1 MNAFSAEQSR
11 GQKMWSAI
19 ESNVPGDSIDNDTH
33 HESTGQRG
41 TMKYLRESCY
51 HRIKCIAATILA
63 AFMWKRPLNRK
74 PKRVSLATTTHRK
87 PKRVFDGTSTQV
99 MVQMINKCSIKTIK
113 RELYNVRDP
122 S

>member
-11 GQKMWSAI
+11 GKKVWSAI

-51 HRIKCIAATILA
+51 HRIECSVANSLTVLT
-63 AFMWKRPLNRK
+63 WK
-74 PKRVSLATTTHRK
+74 
-87 PKRVFDGTSTQV
+87 
-99 MVQMINKCSIKTIK
+99 
-113 RELYNVRDP
+113 
-122 S
+122 

>member
-51 HRIKCIAATILA
+51 HRIEYSVTNSRRNNEEVIL
-63 AFMWKRPLNRK
+63 
-74 PKRVSLATTTHRK
+74 
-87 PKRVFDGTSTQV
+87 
-99 MVQMINKCSIKTIK
+99 
-113 RELYNVRDP
+113 E
-122 S
+122 